1 MNEPG
6 TAAADALADEL
17 AEGAGIALYGEA
29 GPAALAEPTDG
40 AGVVPSTDAVLAR
53 YDEGGGAFLVE
64 VDGTSAGEY

>member
-6 TAAADALADEL
+6 RAAADALLGEL
-17 AEGAGIALYGEA
+17 AEEARIALYGEA

-40 AGVVPSTDAVLAR
+40 AGVVLSTEAVLAR

-64 VDGTSAGEY
+64 VDGTSTGEY